1 MSDDDMTPLGA
12 SLEEMFRRM
21 GLPDPEVM
29 AKLSSE
35 WEEIAPPPWPG
46 RSKPLYIEGRT
57 LVVEAGS
64 PSLVAFLR
72 YGEPALIEALAR
84 SLGEGVIHRVEVRPP
99 TTK

>member
-1 MSDDDMTPLGA
+1 MRDDDMASLGS

-29 AKLSSE
+29 AKLSSG
-35 WEEIAPPPWPG
+35 WEELAPPPWPG
-46 RSKPLYIEGRT
+46 RSRPLYIEGKT

-72 YGEPALIEALAR
+72 YGESALIDALALA
-84 SLGEGVIHRVEVRPP
+84 LGDGVIDRVEVRPP
-99 TTK
+99 ATN